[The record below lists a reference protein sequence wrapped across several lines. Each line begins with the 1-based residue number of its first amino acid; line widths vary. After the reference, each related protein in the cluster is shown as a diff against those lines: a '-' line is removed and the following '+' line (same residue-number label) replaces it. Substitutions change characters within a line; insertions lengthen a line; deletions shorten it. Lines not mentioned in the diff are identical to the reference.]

1 MVKMEK
7 IDDIKISL
15 EIEVDVQDV
24 TTALDVA
31 YKKVVKKVNL
41 PGFRKGKIP
50 RAVLESRFG
59 AEILFEEA
67 LEVLVS
73 AAYDKALQE
82 AGIEPVNRPEIDL
95 VQMEKGKPFIFKAV
109 VEVKPEVNLGEYRG
123 LEVTRE
129 MRTITAEDVNNRLQ
143 EMGQQHV
150 KMNVVEDG
158 LLENG
163 DLAVIDFAGYVDGEA
178 FEGGTAEGYSLE
190 MGSGSFI
197 PGFEEQMTGMK
208 IGEEREVN
216 VTFPADYHSENLAG
230 KPALFKVKVRE
241 IKRKEY
247 PEISDDFAAEVSEFA
262 TLAEL
267 KEDIMNKLKQGEENR
282 VKSALEEKLVEA
294 AAANVEVPIPSGLV
308 EREID
313 RMISEMEQF
322 LRMQGLTLEKFLSLV
337 GKKLDDLRNERRDDA
352 EQRVKANLVLDAI
365 IQKEGIVPTDEE
377 IEERIKKFADSHGQ
391 DMETIKQYFE
401 AQGHSDI
408 IRQEI
413 QFRKAVDLLVAEANI
428 TDVTLPATQQED

>member
-24 TTALDVA
+24 TTALDAA

-163 DLAVIDFAGYVDGEA
+163 DLAVIDFVGYVDGEA

-247 PEISDDFAAEVSEFA
+247 PEISDDFAAEVSEFT

-267 KEDIMNKLKQGEENR
+267 KEDIMNKLKQVEENR

-413 QFRKAVDLLVAEANI
+413 KFRKAVDLLVAEANI